1 MSAGFL
7 SKCRSWEQF
16 VAHAGELET
25 AKQKG
30 DLFEELVRLYLST
43 CPEYKTQLSDV
54 WLLADVPRNVA
65 RKLNLPKADEGIDLI
80 AKTRSGYFWAIQAKY
95 RSDGKTALNT
105 RDLAK
110 FSQLSFAY
118 CKNINFGVVAHTT
131 DKPVRKKELLGN
143 VAEIGLSRWLE
154 LTADDW
160 AAIRAHAKGGKHK
173 PAKLKPKPH
182 QEAALKRIRGH
193 YLKEEKS
200 RGRMIM
206 PCGSGKSLTAFWA
219 AEAIGARII
228 VLAVPSL
235 ILIKQGVRDWMREYV
250 ARDKTPD
257 WLCVCSDETVG
268 KGADSFVS
276 SVYETGI
283 PATTDTAE
291 IAAFLR
297 KRSSVP
303 KVVFTTYQS
312 SPRLAAAAKKTGKA
326 IDLCIL
332 DEAHKTVGQKGSAFA
347 TLLDDGK
354 MKIKTRL
361 FMTATE
367 RVLHGRN
374 EEVLSMDDERIYGPC
389 FYQLTFKEAIEGSV
403 ICDYEILTLLITDA
417 EIREIVGGNKLVRDR
432 LGEGEI
438 HESAPLAAG
447 VALGRVFKERK
458 IRHAVSFHRSI
469 KAADDFRVQQD
480 EISQSGVI
488 QKGIE
493 NFHISSALSTGE
505 RTEIMRDFENA
516 KRSLITN
523 ARCLSEGVDVPAI
536 DCVLFADPKQSVVD
550 IVQAAGRAMR
560 KAEGKKKGY
569 ILLPIIVPEGLSFEE
584 FAETTAFKKLAR
596 QITAL
601 STQDEGIKD
610 YFRAVMEGKKHKGR
624 KIISISGDVPVGM
637 RISFEEFAKAIEI
650 EVWRKVA
657 KVNWRE
663 FEEAREWARVLRLKN
678 VKEWH
683 VGIVLPKDIPANP
696 QYVYKY
702 KGWRG
707 WGDWLG
713 TGNIQPKDRKFRSFR
728 EAREYAQSLSLKNQM
743 EWFKCTKKSDFPQD
757 IPVAP
762 SQTYKDK
769 GWIDW
774 GDWLGTGAIA
784 SVNRKFLS
792 FEEAREYVRSLNLK
806 NQAEWFKCTKTS
818 SFPIFIPTNPNSIYK
833 DKGWVSMGDWLG
845 TGRIANQ
852 NRGFRPFQKA
862 RKHARS
868 LGFVNRDEWGKYT
881 KTSDFPQDIPVG
893 PSRTYKNKGWIGWGD
908 WLGTGNVH
916 SKDRKFR
923 SFEEARVYVQ
933 SLGLRNQAEWRRYA
947 KTSDFPK
954 DISKRPDHKYKG
966 KGWVG
971 WGDWLGTGNV
981 HKKEFRSFEEA
992 RVYVQ
997 SLGLRNQAEWRRRT
1011 KLSGFP
1017 KDIPRNPYQTYKS
1030 KGWVSFGDWL
1040 GTGTVAPQLRQYR
1053 PFEKAREY
1061 ARSLNLKSG
1070 AEWLKHTKTSGF
1082 PVDIPANPRV
1092 TYKDKG
1098 WVSMGDWLGT
1108 GKIANYLI
1116 EYRSF
1121 EEARKYAQSLNLK
1134 NQDMWYKHTKS
1145 SNFPKGDIPT
1155 NPQRT
1160 YKNKGWVS
1168 WHDFLGYKRRR
1179 KSGV

>member
-1 MSAGFL
+1 MAAKMSAGFL

-16 VAHAGELET
+16 VAYAGELET

-54 WLLADVPRNVA
+54 WLLAGVPRNVA

-80 AKTRSGYFWAIQAKY
+80 AKTRSGHFWAIQAKY

-182 QEAALKRIRGH
+182 QEAALKKIRGH
-193 YLKEEKS
+193 YLKEKKP

-219 AEAIGARII
+219 AEAIGARTII
-228 VLAVPSL
+228 LAVPSL
-235 ILIKQGVRDWMREYV
+235 ILIRQGVRDWMREYV
-250 ARDKTPD
+250 ARGKTPD

-312 SPRLAAAAKKTGKA
+312 SPRLAAAAKETGQA

-389 FYQLTFKEAIEGSV
+389 FYQLTFKEAIEGNV

-488 QKGIE
+488 EKGIE

-516 KRSLITN
+516 ERSLITN

-569 ILLPIIVPEGLSFEE
+569 ILLPIVVPEGLSFEE
-584 FAETTAFKKLAR
+584 FAKTTAFKKVAR

-601 STQDEGIKD
+601 STQDERIKD
-610 YFRAVMEGKKHKGR
+610 YFRAVTEGRRRRGGKM
-624 KIISISGDVPVGM
+624 ISMSGDVPIGM
-637 RISFEEFAKAIEI
+637 RIDFEEFAKAIET
-650 EVWRKVA
+650 EVWRRVA

-663 FEEAREWARVLRLKN
+663 FEEAREWARGLGLKN
-678 VKEWH
+678 VREWH
-683 VGIVLPKDIPANP
+683 ERVGIGLPKDIPTNP
-696 QYVYKY
+696 QSVYKN
-702 KGWRG
+702 KGWISLP
-707 WGDWLG
+707 DWLG
-713 TGNIQPKDRKFRSFR
+713 TGIGKRRVRRTEFRPFE
-728 EAREYAQSLSLKNQM
+728 EAREYARSLNLKSGTEWNRHTKSPEFPKDIAVVPSL
-743 EWFKCTKKSDFPQD
+743 
-757 IPVAP
+757 
-762 SQTYKDK
+762 TYKHK
-769 GWIDW
+769 GWVSWPDF
-774 GDWLGTGAIA
+774 LGK
-784 SVNRKFLS
+784 VVREYRS
-792 FEEAREYVRSLNLK
+792 FEEAREYARSLNLRSST
-806 NQAEWFKCTKTS
+806 EWVRHTKS
-818 SFPIFIPTNPNSIYK
+818 SEFPKDVPVNPSYRYANK
-833 DKGWVSMGDWLG
+833 EWAGWPDWLG
-845 TGRIANQ
+845 TGTKK
-852 NRGFRPFQKA
+852 RG
-862 RKHARS
+862 H
-868 LGFVNRDEWGKYT
+868 
-881 KTSDFPQDIPVG
+881 
-893 PSRTYKNKGWIGWGD
+893 RTEY
-908 WLGTGNVH
+908 
-916 SKDRKFR
+916 R
-923 SFEEARVYVQ
+923 SFEEAREHVRSLRLANSSKWWEYTKSPDFPNDIPTAPYRTYKEDWINWRHWLGNGSWLEDGKRFCPFEDAREYAR
-933 SLGLRNQAEWRRYA
+933 SLGFKRKSEWE
-947 KTSDFPK
+947 
-954 DISKRPDHKYKG
+954 KYTK
-966 KGWVG
+966 
-971 WGDWLGTGNV
+971 
-981 HKKEFRSFEEA
+981 FRSPCP
-992 RVYVQ
+992 
-997 SLGLRNQAEWRRRT
+997 G
-1011 KLSGFP
+1011 
-1017 KDIPRNPYQTYKS
+1017 DIPYVPDVQYKN
-1030 KGWVSFGDWL
+1030 KGWVSWDDWL
-1040 GTGTVAPQLRQYR
+1040 RRYR
-1053 PFEKAREY
+1053 SFEKAREY
-1061 ARSLNLKSG
+1061 ARSLNLKRRS
-1070 AEWLKHTKTSGF
+1070 EWVKHTRSPDF
-1082 PVDIPANPRV
+1082 PDDIPNNP
-1092 TYKDKG
+1092 YKAYENKG
-1098 WVSMGDWLGT
+1098 WSDWNDWLGT
-1108 GKIANYLI
+1108 G
-1116 EYRSF
+1116 
-1121 EEARKYAQSLNLK
+1121 
-1134 NQDMWYKHTKS
+1134 
-1145 SNFPKGDIPT
+1145 
-1155 NPQRT
+1155 
-1160 YKNKGWVS
+1160 
-1168 WHDFLGYKRRR
+1168 
-1179 KSGV
+1179 